1 MNKPFNEPLKILFK
15 VKNNQGQYQ
24 QYNYIFVGNPSNKIK
39 EILLKIKD
47 LDLYNTLKQLTKEE
61 LETLENYY
69 GKLWYKYFF
78 TYEYLENHLAP
89 DGPHYDYIKTKINI
103 IEYETIKKN
112 LTYRTFG
119 NNYLADFNMHIMST
133 LLNKQYISDKTLK
146 IVQQVSKDL
155 DILGGSKNKLK
166 NKKSVSKNTEK
177 SSENANLNSEDE
189 DETNIIQTN
198 SNQDSETENNQN
210 FNQEL
215 DADNEPDEDFDFN
228 VEELT
233 KEMEEDFQQEQQEQN
248 YNDKQNEKD
257 IDRLDKILDT
267 DTTKDINKGMIKFDP
282 KYDDT
287 IYEYSP
293 RHSYNKYYVFNQY
306 IYKDDT
312 IKVIKEKICCSIL
325 NKEKFSKNNAY
336 NYIVPSR
343 QYLWFYDKSNTAVPL
358 GFIWKSL
365 YTTLNYKYEPQQNIK
380 LYENLEGFIKKYYN
394 EFVVKK
400 QRLIYENNTNKILE
414 DYLKYMIN
422 EDIYMVDIYNELSIK
437 HQRTQS
443 QLENLKLTYIKIF
456 FPDIQDI
463 LNYIDGSNPLV
474 ESNYINSIFT
484 DITPNLILNQE
495 IFDIVQEVSIK
506 NSNQINKIITSNNII
521 QAKIIVKL
529 QSKDVMNFNR
539 LELFK
544 IFNDFTLNNKY
555 IFVQLT
561 ELNKKTV
568 YKFNEK
574 VINDIIQNSAIN
586 EINDNLT
593 EENPDTL
600 SFINEDAAST
610 LKYKQIVNWF
620 NKNKLGLTFK
630 VWLDNKTYSIHI
642 SLTGDLYYKVHWKED
657 DHKGYEDIIKS
668 YDLIKQIIKDIN
680 KTSITNKFTVP
691 LDNDFETMFVSSI
704 AEFKLPN
711 DVIINHN
718 VLSDFSRLFY
728 PYFALVI
735 EPRKRISQTHKSDQK
750 VSKYGTY
757 LRYKRISNYEDNKQ
771 IETQIK
777 KYIQYYDATTTQII
791 NMICKQFNITTE
803 SAQNYFN
810 NVMKMYPNIKKKF
823 KNLLK
828 LNETTHYKTPGI
840 DVSIQGKTPDKYKL
854 RISGVKNQK
863 ISDNICNIIQVL
875 LYLYYEI
882 YLNKNKKLY
891 WIKDILIKLNNIAE
905 RRSIVADIV
914 NNEKET
920 EQINVSVDKYRIGY
934 KPYKNQSYYKR
945 VCQNSGDKIRR
956 QPQQFTDE
964 TIDKL
969 LAEGYKKNKASGY
982 YEKQVVLKDG
992 RKKTLVAV
1000 ELRAIDDNGKYTNN
1014 KIYYTCDPKYN
1025 GDHMYIGY
1033 LTKSNNPFGE
1043 KIPCCFKKEKQF
1055 WEDAP
1060 KQKQSAK
1067 QTLNEQ
1073 FYILQDTVKL
1083 QEGRLGFLPQ
1093 ILDYF
1098 INTHNGKQAYI
1109 KDHILSLIES
1119 KDNKNNYYFKIGV
1132 DNTKSSFIASVAYCL
1147 GMTYNNVLMKCT
1159 NVLTGKNKDLIFN
1172 ALNNGDLKL
1181 KFNDINRYLSVLK
1194 KSNLSVQYIIH
1205 LLSIPGVLLEEGL
1218 NILLFQKISSSQTQ
1232 FKANYQLKYVNNE
1245 EITYIDDP
1253 RRKTLLI
1260 CADNINYFPICS
1272 VKKID
1277 TVNGDKKNIESKL
1290 EIKALFNKTDEII
1303 GFVRDYY
1310 MNFNKFSLNEEN
1322 YTAKEL
1328 VKILKENG
1336 YGIENQVVDSKNKV
1350 RFITIRMRNNNK
1362 DIKYLL
1368 MPVIESGSLY
1378 NIDLVNIY
1386 NELNDKKIYGGINE
1400 NKEINETNQEQ
1411 NQYISK
1417 ENVKKSDEEKYN
1429 NSNQKQNNYQINEM
1443 NGGSAY
1449 CDQLQNDLI
1458 NDFNNNNAIYGGNN
1472 LNNDIDYNKVFNF
1485 DYQTDEDFE
1494 KENKLNLENN
1504 NSSIENKQNLY
1515 QSGGKNKKENN
1526 ETSKSF
1532 DYYIQPLNI
1541 TIDLLKLISKVKELN
1556 KYNVSKLQ
1564 YDKIKDNKYRLI
1576 GVLLNNNLSIP
1587 IKKLY
1592 VNKDEYNYKL
1602 DKVPYYE
1609 NIDKHILRNDID
1621 QAIDERIKIISYN
1634 KFKTES
1640 YELFKYHISEYLTTK
1655 LKETIKD
1662 IIKSELD
1669 YDDKLDV
1676 LKGFFFKIINNKKLN
1691 DVYAKLKRHVKK
1703 ENELLKNSYDLHKFY
1718 IYDDSDLPDLTK
1730 YKNENIRKLC
1740 NTKSK
1745 DQCNYQCKFVNN
1757 NCVFSLSYKTA
1768 LLFVNKLSQE
1778 LLNNDIKLKEL
1789 LKEDGYYISSIL
1801 NENYFVEK
1809 NNQKIIIRH
1818 PNDNSN
1824 PFINYYKSILPY
1836 VDDEPE
1842 QEEVIDDTYALKKFK
1857 SNYMQTIKSDK
1868 DGIIRAYANGM
1879 NWIINNKQAIEN
1891 RNLGYSS
1898 LKQEKITNYLKSKI
1912 VDYLIEYN
1920 KNDETKKTT
1929 KNIQDF
1935 IIKLIN
1941 DTNTVEDKKVLEILY
1956 KIHKIPIILYDE
1968 FNNEVYKA
1976 GDKDKDKTIIIKYSN
1991 NTYSSIYY

>member
-1 MNKPFNEPLKILFK
+1 MNKPFNEPIKILFK

-24 QYNYIFVGNPSNKIK
+24 QYNYIFVGNLPNKLK
-39 EILLKIKD
+39 EILIKIKD
-47 LDLYNTLKQLTKEE
+47 LDLYNSLKQLTKEE
-61 LETLENYY
+61 IESLENYY

-78 TYEYLENHLAP
+78 TYEYLENHLAS
-89 DGPHYDYIKTKINI
+89 DAPHYDFIKTKINI
-103 IEYETIKKN
+103 TEYETIKKN
-112 LTYRTFG
+112 LVYRTFG
-119 NNYLADFNMHIMST
+119 NNYLADFNMHIMSI
-133 LLNKQYISDKTLK
+133 LLNKQYITKEYLQT
-146 IVQQVSKDL
+146 IQQVSKDL
-155 DILGGSKNKLK
+155 NLLSGGK
-166 NKKSVSKNTEK
+166 NKKIKD
-177 SSENANLNSEDE
+177 SEDE
-189 DETNIIQTN
+189 DETNIIKNDDNLDTDEIQ
-198 SNQDSETENNQN
+198 SANQDVDLSDQ
-210 FNQEL
+210 
-215 DADNEPDEDFDFN
+215 PDEDFDFN
-228 VEELT
+228 IEELT
-233 KEMEEDFQQEQQEQN
+233 KEMEDDFHQEQQEQHYDN
-248 YNDKQNEKD
+248 KQNEKD
-257 IDRLDKILDT
+257 IDKIDKVLDT
-267 DTTKDINKGMIKFDP
+267 NTTKDLNKGMIKFDS

-293 RHSYNKYYVFNQY
+293 RHTYNKYYVFNQY

-312 IKVIKEKICCSIL
+312 IKTIKEKICCSIM
-325 NKEKFSKNNAY
+325 NKEKYSKNNSY
-336 NYIVPSR
+336 NYIIPSR
-343 QYLWFYDKSNTAVPL
+343 QYLWFYDKSNNAVPL

-365 YTTLNYKYEPQQNIK
+365 YTSLNYKYEPQQNIK

-394 EFVVKK
+394 EFIVKK
-400 QRLIYENNTNKILE
+400 QRLIYENNSNKILE

-422 EDIYMVDIYNELSIK
+422 EDIYMVDIYNELSVK
-437 HQRTQS
+437 HQRTQA
-443 QLENLKLTYIKIF
+443 QLENLKSTYIKIF
-456 FPDIQDI
+456 FPDISHSQIQDI
-463 LNYIDGSNPLV
+463 LNYIDGSNPSI

-484 DITPNLILNQE
+484 DITPNLILNEQ
-495 IFDIVQEVSIK
+495 IFDIVHNISMK

-521 QAKIIVKL
+521 QAKIVVKL

-574 VINDIIQNSAIN
+574 VINDIIQNSTLN

-642 SLTGDLYYKVHWKED
+642 SLTGDLYYKVHWKEED
-657 DHKGYEDIIKS
+657 KKGYEDIIKS

-711 DVIINHN
+711 DSIINHN

-735 EPRKRISQTHKSDQK
+735 EPRKRISQTHKTDEK
-750 VSKYGTY
+750 ISKYGTY

-791 NMICKQFNITTE
+791 NMICKQFNITIET
-803 SAQNYFN
+803 AQNYYN
-810 NVMKMYPNIKKKF
+810 NVMKLYPNIKKKF

-863 ISDNICNIIQVL
+863 ISDNICNIVQVL

-882 YLNKNKKLY
+882 YLNKNKKLF

-914 NNEKET
+914 NNEKEE

-956 QPQQFTDE
+956 QPQQFTDD

-969 LAEGYKKNKASGY
+969 ISEGYKKNKSSGY
-982 YEKQVVLKDG
+982 YEKQVILKDG
-992 RKKTLVAV
+992 RKKTLRAV

-1025 GDHMYIGY
+1025 GEHMYIGY

-1055 WEDAP
+1055 WEEVS

-1098 INTHNGKQAYI
+1098 INLHNGKQAII

-1132 DNTKSSFIASVAYCL
+1132 DNTKSSFIASIAYCL

-1159 NVLTGKNKDLIFN
+1159 NALTGPNKELIFN

-1181 KFNDINRYLSVLK
+1181 KFNDINKYINIIK

-1218 NILLFQKISSSQTQ
+1218 NILLFQKVNSQQTQ

-1245 EITYIDDP
+1245 ELSYINDP
-1253 RRKTLLI
+1253 RRKTILI

-1277 TVNGDKKNIESKL
+1277 STDKNTAKL
-1290 EIKALFNKTDEII
+1290 DIKALFNKSDEII
-1303 GFVRDYY
+1303 GFIKDYY
-1310 MNFNKFSLNEEN
+1310 MNFNKINLGEEN

-1336 YGIENQVVDSKNKV
+1336 FGIENQMIDSKNKV
-1350 RFITIRMRNNNK
+1350 RFITIRLSDTKNIN
-1362 DIKYLL
+1362 YLL
-1368 MPVIESGSLY
+1368 LPVIESGSLY
-1378 NIDLVNIY
+1378 NIDLINIY
-1386 NELNDKKIYGGINE
+1386 NET
-1400 NKEINETNQEQ
+1400 NKNKTLDNYIQSLDITLKLLKS
-1411 NQYISK
+1411 ISK
-1417 ENVKKSDEEKYN
+1417 IKD
-1429 NSNQKQNNYQINEM
+1429 
-1443 NGGSAY
+1443 
-1449 CDQLQNDLI
+1449 
-1458 NDFNNNNAIYGGNN
+1458 
-1472 LNNDIDYNKVFNF
+1472 
-1485 DYQTDEDFE
+1485 
-1494 KENKLNLENN
+1494 
-1504 NSSIENKQNLY
+1504 
-1515 QSGGKNKKENN
+1515 
-1526 ETSKSF
+1526 
-1532 DYYIQPLNI
+1532 
-1541 TIDLLKLISKVKELN
+1541 LN
-1556 KYNVSKLQ
+1556 KYNILKLQ
-1564 YDKIKDNKYRLI
+1564 YDKIKNNKYRLI
-1576 GVLLNNNLSIP
+1576 GILLNNNLSIP
-1587 IKKLY
+1587 IKKIY
-1592 VNKDEYNYKL
+1592 VNKDEYKYKL

-1609 NIDKHILRNDID
+1609 NIDKYILKNGNNQEID
-1621 QAIDERIKIISYN
+1621 DRIKIISYN

-1640 YELFKYHISEYLTTK
+1640 YELFKYHISEYLTAK

-1669 YDDKLDV
+1669 YDDKLDI

-1691 DVYAKLKRHVKK
+1691 DVYAKLKRNVKK
-1703 ENELLKNSYDLHKFY
+1703 ENELLKNTYDLHKFY

-1768 LLFVNKLSQE
+1768 ILFINKLSQE
-1778 LLNNDIKLKEL
+1778 LLNNDIKLKEI

-1818 PNDNSN
+1818 PTDNSN
-1824 PFINYYKSILPY
+1824 PFINYYKSIMPY
-1836 VDDEPE
+1836 IDDEPE
-1842 QEEVIDDTYALKKFK
+1842 QEEIVDDSYTLKKFK
-1857 SNYMQTIKSDK
+1857 NNYVQVIKSDK
-1868 DGIIRAYANGM
+1868 DGLIRAYANGM
-1879 NWIINNKQAIEN
+1879 NWIINNKQVIEN

-1898 LKQEKITNYLKSKI
+1898 LKQEKISSYLKSAI
-1912 VDYLIEYN
+1912 VDYLVEYH
-1920 KNDETKKTT
+1920 KNDETKKIN
-1929 KNIQDF
+1929 KNTQEF

-1941 DTNTVEDKKVLEILY
+1941 DSNTVEDKKVLDILY

-1968 FNNEVYKA
+1968 FNNEIYKA
-1976 GDKDKDKTIIIKYSN
+1976 GDKDKEQTITIKYSN